1 MINYIGGFKVCSLKF
16 VVPVR
21 PSQVVF
27 LFLVPSRIN
36 FWLCTIL
43 AIIGIVHALFYLMLI
58 AKHIASVYRLV
69 KCLYT
74 CKNCMVGL

>member
-1 MINYIGGFKVCSLKF
+1 M
-16 VVPVR
+16 
-21 PSQVVF
+21 VF

-58 AKHIASVYRLV
+58 AKHMASVYRLV
-69 KCLYT
+69 KCLYI
-74 CKNCMVGL
+74 CKNCMVGIFIYHRISETLW